1 MCSFD
6 ILLPI
11 GGAVSLVF
19 EALFLC
25 FRGVV
30 LNFRGLDFNFTKV
43 TILLHIPQY
52 LFPFFQLLNSEAY
65 RLRVVLRSPS
75 DQIPSA
81 VRSDCVRRPIRF
93 RPPPDRIPFAVR
105 LDFVRCTVEVRTL
118 KLGRWHSVVDLQLTM
133 LSYYVCKKNPR
144 TDAFAAE
151 RNTLVLIVVHNGTST
166 NAESSSC
173 IPSVVVVLVQ
183 QDNHHGAGNHNYRT

>member
-19 EALFLC
+19 GVLFRS

-30 LNFRGLDFNFTKV
+30 LNFRVLDFNFTKV

-75 DQIPSA
+75 DRIPSA
-81 VRSDCVRRPIRF
+81 VRSDSVRRPIRF
-93 RPPPDRIPFAVR
+93 RSPSDRIPSAVR
-105 LDFVRCTVEVRTL
+105 LDCVRRPIRLRPLPDGNVCRCARR
-118 KLGRWHSVVDLQLTM
+118 KLSETTIYSAHYPHSLL
-133 LSYYVCKKNPR
+133 Y
-144 TDAFAAE
+144 
-151 RNTLVLIVVHNGTST
+151 
-166 NAESSSC
+166 SC
-173 IPSVVVVLVQ
+173 AKSC
-183 QDNHHGAGNHNYRT
+183 

>member
-19 EALFLC
+19 GALFLC

-43 TILLHIPQY
+43 TILLHIPHY
-52 LFPFFQLLNSEAY
+52 LFLFFQLLNSEAY
-65 RLRVVLRSPS
+65 RLRIVLRSPS

-81 VRSDCVRRPIRF
+81 ARSDSVRRPIGFRPPSDRIPSAVRSDSVRRPIRF
-93 RPPPDRIPFAVR
+93 RSLPDGNVC
-105 LDFVRCTVEVRTL
+105 RCARR
-118 KLGRWHSVVDLQLTM
+118 KLSETTIYSAHYPHSLL
-133 LSYYVCKKNPR
+133 Y
-144 TDAFAAE
+144 
-151 RNTLVLIVVHNGTST
+151 
-166 NAESSSC
+166 SC
-173 IPSVVVVLVQ
+173 
-183 QDNHHGAGNHNYRT
+183 AKFC

>member
-11 GGAVSLVF
+11 GGAVSLGFGV
-19 EALFLC
+19 LFLC

-75 DQIPSA
+75 DRIPSA
-81 VRSDCVRRPIRF
+81 VRSDSVRRPIGFRPPSDRIPSAARSDSVRRPIRL
-93 RPPPDRIPFAVR
+93 RPPSDRNASAVR
-105 LDFVRCTVEVRTL
+105 SDSVRCTMAMFVGVR
-118 KLGRWHSVVDLQLTM
+118 GE
-133 LSYYVCKKNPR
+133 N
-144 TDAFAAE
+144 
-151 RNTLVLIVVHNGTST
+151 
-166 NAESSSC
+166 
-173 IPSVVVVLVQ
+173 
-183 QDNHHGAGNHNYRT
+183 

>member
-11 GGAVSLVF
+11 GGVVSLVSGCCF
-19 EALFLC
+19 FVFGVLFLC

-65 RLRVVLRSPS
+65 RLRIVLRSPS
-75 DQIPSA
+75 DRIASA
-81 VRSDCVRRPIRF
+81 ARSDCVRRPIGF
-93 RPPPDRIPFAVR
+93 RSPSDRIPSAAR
-105 LDFVRCTVEVRTL
+105 LDSVRRPMAMFVGVR
-118 KLGRWHSVVDLQLTM
+118 GE
-133 LSYYVCKKNPR
+133 N
-144 TDAFAAE
+144 
-151 RNTLVLIVVHNGTST
+151 
-166 NAESSSC
+166 
-173 IPSVVVVLVQ
+173 
-183 QDNHHGAGNHNYRT
+183 

>member
-19 EALFLC
+19 GVLFRW

-65 RLRVVLRSPS
+65 RLRVVLRPPS
-75 DQIPSA
+75 DRIPSA
-81 VRSDCVRRPIRF
+81 VRWKS
-93 RPPPDRIPFAVR
+93 
-105 LDFVRCTVEVRTL
+105 L
-118 KLGRWHSVVDLQLTM
+118 KKAGAPLPLAA
-133 LSYYVCKKNPR
+133 KAP
-144 TDAFAAE
+144 AFYI
-151 RNTLVLIVVHNGTST
+151 LI
-166 NAESSSC
+166 AM
-173 IPSVVVVLVQ
+173 
-183 QDNHHGAGNHNYRT
+183 

>member
-11 GGAVSLVF
+11 WGCCFFSFRGVVSFVSGCCF
-19 EALFLC
+19 VGFGVLFLC

-65 RLRVVLRSPS
+65 RLRVVLRPPS
-75 DQIPSA
+75 NRIPSA
-81 VRSDCVRRPIRF
+81 VQSDSVRRPIRF
-93 RPPPDRIPFAVR
+93 RPLHDGNVC
-105 LDFVRCTVEVRTL
+105 RCARR
-118 KLGRWHSVVDLQLTM
+118 KLSETTIYSAHYPHSLL
-133 LSYYVCKKNPR
+133 Y
-144 TDAFAAE
+144 
-151 RNTLVLIVVHNGTST
+151 
-166 NAESSSC
+166 SC
-173 IPSVVVVLVQ
+173 
-183 QDNHHGAGNHNYRT
+183 AKFC

>member
-11 GGAVSLVF
+11 GGVVSLVF
-19 EALFLC
+19 GVLFLS

-75 DQIPSA
+75 DRIPSA
-81 VRSDCVRRPIRF
+81 TRSDSVRRPIRF
-93 RPPPDRIPFAVR
+93 RSPPDQIPSAAR
-105 LDFVRCTVEVRTL
+105 WKSLIKKLALRCL
-118 KLGRWHSVVDLQLTM
+118 LQRKHQ
-133 LSYYVCKKNPR
+133 LSIFLLLCKKLYFLFSR
-144 TDAFAAE
+144 
-151 RNTLVLIVVHNGTST
+151 
-166 NAESSSC
+166 
-173 IPSVVVVLVQ
+173 
-183 QDNHHGAGNHNYRT
+183 

>member
-11 GGAVSLVF
+11 GGVVSLVF
-19 EALFLC
+19 GVLFLS

-65 RLRVVLRSPS
+65 RLRVVLRPPSDQFPSAVRSVSVRRPIGFRPPS

-81 VRSDCVRRPIRF
+81 ARWQCLSVCEEKTERDYNLFSTLSTLFTLFLR
-93 RPPPDRIPFAVR
+93 
-105 LDFVRCTVEVRTL
+105 EVL
-118 KLGRWHSVVDLQLTM
+118 
-133 LSYYVCKKNPR
+133 
-144 TDAFAAE
+144 
-151 RNTLVLIVVHNGTST
+151 LI
-166 NAESSSC
+166 
-173 IPSVVVVLVQ
+173 L
-183 QDNHHGAGNHNYRT
+183 YLR

>member
-19 EALFLC
+19 GVLFLC

-65 RLRVVLRSPS
+65 RLRVVFRPPS

-81 VRSDCVRRPIRF
+81 AQSDSVRRPIRL
-93 RPPPDRIPFAVR
+93 RPPPDQI
-105 LDFVRCTVEVRTL
+105 
-118 KLGRWHSVVDLQLTM
+118 S
-133 LSYYVCKKNPR
+133 
-144 TDAFAAE
+144 FAARWKSLKKSWRSAASCSE
-151 RNTLVLIVVHNGTST
+151 STSFLYSYCYVRNSTSC
-166 NAESSSC
+166 SLGSISVR
-173 IPSVVVVLVQ
+173 PSRSV
-183 QDNHHGAGNHNYRT
+183 

>member
-19 EALFLC
+19 GVLFGC
-25 FRGVV
+25 YRGVV

-65 RLRVVLRSPS
+65 RLRVVLRPPPDRIPSAARSVSVRRSIGFRPPS
-75 DQIPSA
+75 DQIPFA
-81 VRSDCVRRPIRF
+81 VRSVSVRRPIRF
-93 RPPPDRIPFAVR
+93 RPPSDRFPFAVR
-105 LDFVRCTVEVRTL
+105 WKSLKKSWRSAVSCSESTSFLCCECYVRNSTSCSPGSISVRPS
-118 KLGRWHSVVDLQLTM
+118 RSV
-133 LSYYVCKKNPR
+133 
-144 TDAFAAE
+144 
-151 RNTLVLIVVHNGTST
+151 
-166 NAESSSC
+166 
-173 IPSVVVVLVQ
+173 
-183 QDNHHGAGNHNYRT
+183 

>member
-11 GGAVSLVF
+11 GGAVSLVSGCCLVVF
-19 EALFLC
+19 GVLFGC

-65 RLRVVLRSPS
+65 RLRVVLRPPS

-81 VRSDCVRRPIRF
+81 ARSDSVRRPIRF
-93 RPPPDRIPFAVR
+93 RPPSDRFPFAVR
-105 LDFVRCTVEVRTL
+105 WKSLKKSWRSAAFCSESTSFLYSYCYVRNSTSYSPGSISVRPS
-118 KLGRWHSVVDLQLTM
+118 RSV
-133 LSYYVCKKNPR
+133 
-144 TDAFAAE
+144 
-151 RNTLVLIVVHNGTST
+151 
-166 NAESSSC
+166 
-173 IPSVVVVLVQ
+173 
-183 QDNHHGAGNHNYRT
+183 

>member
-19 EALFLC
+19 GVLFGC

-65 RLRVVLRSPS
+65 RLRVVLRPPS
-75 DQIPSA
+75 DRIPSA
-81 VRSDCVRRPIRF
+81 VRSDSVRRPIRF
-93 RPPPDRIPFAVR
+93 RPPSDRIPSAVR
-105 LDFVRCTVEVRTL
+105 SVSVRRPMEKPKK
-118 KLGRWHSVVDLQLTM
+118 KLALRCLLQRKHQ
-133 LSYYVCKKNPR
+133 LSIFLLLCKKLYFLFSR
-144 TDAFAAE
+144 
-151 RNTLVLIVVHNGTST
+151 
-166 NAESSSC
+166 
-173 IPSVVVVLVQ
+173 
-183 QDNHHGAGNHNYRT
+183 

>member
-19 EALFLC
+19 GVLFLC

-65 RLRVVLRSPS
+65 RQRIVLRSPPDQIPSAARSDSVRRPIGFRPPS
-75 DQIPSA
+75 DQIPNA
-81 VRSDCVRRPIRF
+81 ARPTS
-93 RPPPDRIPFAVR
+93 RIFSSPTHNTFTITSKPSQNTSMPSMPTFWR
-105 LDFVRCTVEVRTL
+105 LT
-118 KLGRWHSVVDLQLTM
+118 H
-133 LSYYVCKKNPR
+133 
-144 TDAFAAE
+144 
-151 RNTLVLIVVHNGTST
+151 
-166 NAESSSC
+166 
-173 IPSVVVVLVQ
+173 
-183 QDNHHGAGNHNYRT
+183 

>member
-19 EALFLC
+19 GVLFLS

-65 RLRVVLRSPS
+65 RLRVLLRPPSDRIPSAIRSDSVRRPIGFRPPS

-81 VRSDCVRRPIRF
+81 ARWQCLSVCEEKTERDYNLFSTLSTLFTLFLR
-93 RPPPDRIPFAVR
+93 
-105 LDFVRCTVEVRTL
+105 EVL
-118 KLGRWHSVVDLQLTM
+118 
-133 LSYYVCKKNPR
+133 
-144 TDAFAAE
+144 
-151 RNTLVLIVVHNGTST
+151 LI
-166 NAESSSC
+166 
-173 IPSVVVVLVQ
+173 L
-183 QDNHHGAGNHNYRT
+183 YLR

>member
-19 EALFLC
+19 GVLFLS

-81 VRSDCVRRPIRF
+81 VRSDSVRRPIGF
-93 RPPPDRIPFAVR
+93 RPPPDRIPSAARWQCLSVCEEKTERDYNLFSTLSTLFTLFLR
-105 LDFVRCTVEVRTL
+105 EVL
-118 KLGRWHSVVDLQLTM
+118 
-133 LSYYVCKKNPR
+133 
-144 TDAFAAE
+144 
-151 RNTLVLIVVHNGTST
+151 LI
-166 NAESSSC
+166 
-173 IPSVVVVLVQ
+173 L
-183 QDNHHGAGNHNYRT
+183 YLR

>member
-19 EALFLC
+19 GVLFRS

-30 LNFRGLDFNFTKV
+30 LNFRVLDFNFTKV

-75 DQIPSA
+75 NRIPSAVRSDSVRRPIGFRSPSNQIPSA
-81 VRSDCVRRPIRF
+81 VRSDSVRRPMEK
-93 RPPPDRIPFAVR
+93 PKKKLA
-105 LDFVRCTVEVRTL
+105 LRCL
-118 KLGRWHSVVDLQLTM
+118 LQRKHQ
-133 LSYYVCKKNPR
+133 LSIFLLLCKKLYFLFSR
-144 TDAFAAE
+144 
-151 RNTLVLIVVHNGTST
+151 
-166 NAESSSC
+166 
-173 IPSVVVVLVQ
+173 
-183 QDNHHGAGNHNYRT
+183 

>member
-19 EALFLC
+19 GVLFRS

-105 LDFVRCTVEVRTL
+105 SDSVRRPIGFRPPSNRIASAVRWKSL
-118 KLGRWHSVVDLQLTM
+118 KKSWRSAASCSESTSFLYSYCYVRNSTSCSLGSISV
-133 LSYYVCKKNPR
+133 R
-144 TDAFAAE
+144 
-151 RNTLVLIVVHNGTST
+151 
-166 NAESSSC
+166 
-173 IPSVVVVLVQ
+173 PSRSV
-183 QDNHHGAGNHNYRT
+183 

>member
-19 EALFLC
+19 GVLFLC

-65 RLRVVLRSPS
+65 RLRVVLRPPS
-75 DQIPSA
+75 DRIPSA
-81 VRSDCVRRPIRF
+81 IRSDSVRRPIRF
-93 RPPPDRIPFAVR
+93 RPLPD
-105 LDFVRCTVEVRTL
+105 
-118 KLGRWHSVVDLQLTM
+118 W
-133 LSYYVCKKNPR
+133 
-144 TDAFAAE
+144 
-151 RNTLVLIVVHNGTST
+151 
-166 NAESSSC
+166 
-173 IPSVVVVLVQ
+173 IPSAARWQCLSVCEEKTERDYNLFSTLSTLFTLFLREVLLIL
-183 QDNHHGAGNHNYRT
+183 YLR

>member
-19 EALFLC
+19 GVLFGC
-25 FRGVV
+25 YRGVV

-65 RLRVVLRSPS
+65 RLRVVLRSPP

-81 VRSDCVRRPIRF
+81 VRSVSVRRPIGFRSPSDRF
-93 RPPPDRIPFAVR
+93 PFAVR
-105 LDFVRCTVEVRTL
+105 WKSLKKSWRSAAFCSKSTSFLYSYCYVRNSTSCSLGSISVRPS
-118 KLGRWHSVVDLQLTM
+118 RSV
-133 LSYYVCKKNPR
+133 
-144 TDAFAAE
+144 
-151 RNTLVLIVVHNGTST
+151 
-166 NAESSSC
+166 
-173 IPSVVVVLVQ
+173 
-183 QDNHHGAGNHNYRT
+183 

>member
-19 EALFLC
+19 GVLFLC

-75 DQIPSA
+75 DRIPSA
-81 VRSDCVRRPIRF
+81 ARSDSVRRPIGF
-93 RPPPDRIPFAVR
+93 RPLHGGNVC
-105 LDFVRCTVEVRTL
+105 RCARR
-118 KLGRWHSVVDLQLTM
+118 KLSETTIYSAHYPHSLL
-133 LSYYVCKKNPR
+133 Y
-144 TDAFAAE
+144 
-151 RNTLVLIVVHNGTST
+151 
-166 NAESSSC
+166 SC
-173 IPSVVVVLVQ
+173 
-183 QDNHHGAGNHNYRT
+183 AKFC

>member
-19 EALFLC
+19 GVLFGC

-65 RLRVVLRSPS
+65 RLRVVLRPPP
-75 DQIPSA
+75 DRIPSA
-81 VRSDCVRRPIRF
+81 VRSDSVRHPIRF
-93 RPPPDRIPFAVR
+93 RPPSDRFPFAVR
-105 LDFVRCTVEVRTL
+105 WKSLKKSWRSAAFCSKSTSFLYSYCYVRNSTSCSLGSISVRPS
-118 KLGRWHSVVDLQLTM
+118 RSV
-133 LSYYVCKKNPR
+133 
-144 TDAFAAE
+144 
-151 RNTLVLIVVHNGTST
+151 
-166 NAESSSC
+166 
-173 IPSVVVVLVQ
+173 
-183 QDNHHGAGNHNYRT
+183 

>member
-19 EALFLC
+19 GVLFLC

-65 RLRVVLRSPS
+65 RLRVVLRPPSDRIPSAVQSDSVRRPIRFRPPS

-81 VRSDCVRRPIRF
+81 VRSDSVRRPIGF
-93 RPPPDRIPFAVR
+93 RSPPDGNVC
-105 LDFVRCTVEVRTL
+105 RCARR
-118 KLGRWHSVVDLQLTM
+118 KLSETTIYSAHYPHSLL
-133 LSYYVCKKNPR
+133 Y
-144 TDAFAAE
+144 
-151 RNTLVLIVVHNGTST
+151 
-166 NAESSSC
+166 SC
-173 IPSVVVVLVQ
+173 AKSC
-183 QDNHHGAGNHNYRT
+183 

>member
-19 EALFLC
+19 GVLFLC

-65 RLRVVLRSPS
+65 RLRIVLRSPS
-75 DQIPSA
+75 DRIPSA
-81 VRSDCVRRPIRF
+81 VRSDSVRRPIRF
-93 RPPPDRIPFAVR
+93 RPPSDRIPSAVR
-105 LDFVRCTVEVRTL
+105 SDSVRRPIGFRPPSDQIPSAARLDSVRCPME
-118 KLGRWHSVVDLQLTM
+118 KPN
-133 LSYYVCKKNPR
+133 KKAGAPLPLAAKAP
-144 TDAFAAE
+144 AFYI
-151 RNTLVLIVVHNGTST
+151 LI
-166 NAESSSC
+166 AM
-173 IPSVVVVLVQ
+173 
-183 QDNHHGAGNHNYRT
+183 